1 MEIDANGLEVLSRA
15 EAIALLESQEVG
27 RLVYTRRALPAI
39 RPVNFAVRGGAVL
52 IWTGSAS
59 SLGQAVRGAVVAFE
73 TDELNRTTRS
83 GWSVSVLGT
92 AQLVTDEIELARARE
107 DGPVPWA
114 PGVKDY
120 LIRIPLTVV
129 TGRWLGPREATLRA
143 DPEAEPGRAAHGGRM
158 PEGLAATTRGAGEVV
173 PSGSSAVP

>member
-1 MEIDANGLEVLSRA
+1 MDTDVNGVEVLSRA

-27 RLVYTRRALPAI
+27 RLVYTRRALPAV

-73 TDELNRTTRS
+73 ADELDRATRS
-83 GWSVSVLGT
+83 GWSVVVVGT
-92 AQLVTDEIELARARE
+92 AQLVTDEMELARARL

-114 PGVKDY
+114 PGIKEY
-120 LIRIPLTVV
+120 LIRIPLTMV
-129 TGRWLGPREATLRA
+129 TGRWLGERER
-143 DPEAEPGRAAHGGRM
+143 DAAR
-158 PEGLAATTRGAGEVV
+158 LVV
-173 PSGSSAVP
+173 SGSGAVP

>member
-1 MEIDANGLEVLSRA
+1 METDVNGVEVLSRA
-15 EAIALLESQEVG
+15 EAIALLETQEVG

-59 SLGQAVRGAVVAFE
+59 SLGQAVRGSVVAFE
-73 TDELNRTTRS
+73 VDQLDSVHRS
-83 GWSVSVLGT
+83 GWSVAVLGT
-92 AQLVTDEIELARARE
+92 AQLVTDELELARARE

-114 PGVKDY
+114 PGIKDH

-129 TGRWLGPREATLRA
+129 TGRWLGERRGPDWMAQHLSQAGSQTA
-143 DPEAEPGRAAHGGRM
+143 SDPGPIGKN
-158 PEGLAATTRGAGEVV
+158 
-173 PSGSSAVP
+173 GSDAVP